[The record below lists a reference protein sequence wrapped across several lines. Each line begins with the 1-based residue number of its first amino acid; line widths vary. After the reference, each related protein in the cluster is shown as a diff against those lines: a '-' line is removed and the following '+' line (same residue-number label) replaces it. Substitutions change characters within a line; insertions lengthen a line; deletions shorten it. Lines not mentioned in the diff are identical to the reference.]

1 MRILPRLRLL
11 PLAAILTFFTLPG
24 AAWASHEMGALIWW
38 CPGSPASTELPY
50 KFHLEVVY
58 QGTVGVGYQVA
69 ETFYFGDGTSAPV
82 VLTATEV
89 HPGSPEGWFI
99 AKAVIEHT
107 YAATAG
113 VVEAGL
119 QTCCRI
125 DGNLGIGLN
134 NRSFGNLTLRVPV
147 DLANRF
153 ICTPVITNP
162 KVEWFRGTLGDTFT
176 FPIQPVDHNPYTFR
190 IATDAEAGG
199 GPNAGGLA
207 LEPGTGILDWTPTA
221 GDPSRLWTTQVRV
234 AQTGVGESGLDFL
247 LGLDSDRPVC
257 QLARIEPG
265 PPTRLHVL
273 VQDPRSGLGNIRVV
287 QAVNATVAVPGFG
300 SGDSTPYTVVATK
313 IDQGASSRLDLQVSD
328 TVGNVT
334 DCDPLLTEV
343 IRSAGPPESHTYGG
357 ISPEEHLVSVF
368 NGDPG
373 LRNLRI
379 DVNGRKFEMAGL
391 KPGETRALDVGRA
404 VRAGE
409 SSTVTL
415 TSLGQPGGRA
425 VVMISGSGEP

>member
-24 AAWASHEMGALIWW
+24 AAWASHEMGAMIWW
-38 CPGSPASTELPY
+38 CPGSPGSPHS
-50 KFHLEVVY
+50 FRLEVVY
-58 QGTVGVGYQVA
+58 RGTVDVGYKV
-69 ETFYFGDGTSAPV
+69 ETFYFGDGASAPV

-99 AKAVIEHT
+99 AKAVVEHT
-107 YAATAG
+107 YAATTG

-119 QTCCRI
+119 QACCRI
-125 DGNLGIGLN
+125 DGNFGIGLN

-153 ICTPVITNP
+153 VCTPMVLNP
-162 KVEWFRGTLGDTFT
+162 RVAWFRGTLGDTFR
-176 FPIQPVDHNPYTFR
+176 FPIAHNDHNTYTFR

-199 GPNAGGLA
+199 GPNADGLT
-207 LEPGTGILDWTPTA
+207 LEPGTNILDWTPAA
-221 GDPSRLWTTQVRV
+221 GDPGRFWTAQVRI
-234 AQTGVGESGLDFL
+234 AEAGVGESGLDFL
-247 LGLDSDRPVC
+247 LGLDNDRPLC

-273 VQDPRSGLGNIRVV
+273 VQDPRSGLGNIYVA
-287 QAVNATVAVPGFG
+287 QAVNATVAVPGFE
-300 SGDSTPYTVVATK
+300 SGDSVPYTVVATK
-313 IDQGASSRLDLQVSD
+313 IDQNASSRLDLQVSD

-334 DCDPLLTEV
+334 DCDPLFTEV
-343 IRSAGPPESHTYGG
+343 IRSAGPPESHTYAG
-357 ISPEEHLVSVF
+357 IAPEEHLVSVF

-379 DVNGRKFEMAGL
+379 EVNGRRFEMAGL
-391 KPGETRALDVGRA
+391 KPGETRALDVARG